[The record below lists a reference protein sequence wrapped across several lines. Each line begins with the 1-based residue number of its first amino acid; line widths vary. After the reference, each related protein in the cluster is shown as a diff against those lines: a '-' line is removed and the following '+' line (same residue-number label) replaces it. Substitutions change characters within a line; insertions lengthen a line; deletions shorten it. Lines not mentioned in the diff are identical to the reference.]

1 MRVWQVKK
9 RRQLKDFRGNV
20 IGNPGDTFEE
30 SNEYAM
36 ASPSDVRLIVVED
49 EPEPEEIEEAH
60 EPNPNSLFLG
70 DEE

>member
-36 ASPSDVRLIVVED
+36 ASPSDVRLIIVED
-49 EPEPEEIEEAH
+49 EPEPEPEPEEIIIIEDTEFINSEE
-60 EPNPNSLFLG
+60 
-70 DEE
+70 